1 MFNSFL
7 PDFPRELDEE
17 EDDDENV
24 ENVEETFGK
33 FATIPPDSHRS
44 FCGIRRLVLHRYP
57 DKVNYLLACL

>member
-1 MFNSFL
+1 ML
-7 PDFPRELDEE
+7 DFPRELDEE
-17 EDDDENV
+17 EDDDGNV

-44 FCGIRRLVLHRYP
+44 IFGIRRLVLHRYP